1 MLVIAGMGSQPY
13 SFNYN
18 VCQEGGRKNGD
29 TKAETH
35 RCIPCICEGIRT
47 DCIGHDTATSGES
60 YFIREIVRLLYRAS
74 LRHSLEIL

>member
-1 MLVIAGMGSQPY
+1 MPVIAGMGSQPY

-29 TKAETH
+29 TKAEAH

-47 DCIGHDTATSGES
+47 NRIGYKE
-60 YFIREIVRLLYRAS
+60 
-74 LRHSLEIL
+74 LRHSYFARGILHPGNR

>member
-1 MLVIAGMGSQPY
+1 MLATAGMGSQPY
-13 SFNYN
+13 SFNYH

-47 DCIGHDTATSGES
+47 DRIGHG
-60 YFIREIVRLLYRAS
+60 V
-74 LRHSLEIL
+74 LRHSYFARVIFHPGNR